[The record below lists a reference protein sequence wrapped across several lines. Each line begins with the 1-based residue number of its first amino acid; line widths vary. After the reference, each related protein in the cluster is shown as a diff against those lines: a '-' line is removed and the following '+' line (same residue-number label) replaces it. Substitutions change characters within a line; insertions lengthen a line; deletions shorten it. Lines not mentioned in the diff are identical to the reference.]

1 MTPLEEYIRKAA
13 AARGIDPEIAVR
25 VARSEGGLHDPI
37 RQSGVMKNGVR
48 EPSYGPFQLLVGGN
62 GTNFPEGLGNRAL
75 AAGIDPRNP
84 NDAYRGIDFALD
96 EASKKGWGQWYGA
109 KAAGLDNYAGIGG
122 RPSGAMPQT
131 PQMQTAMADGP
142 KGQEAYSAP
151 VMGSMAVAQAP
162 SATPASPAI
171 PPAVSAAAAPGG
183 SKLSDVFGMMA
194 AGPQQ
199 GPQFSPVQIMGPSP
213 EQANALSTLIQALKG
228 RMA

>member
-1 MTPLEEYIRKAA
+1 MSPLEDYIRQAA

-25 VARSEGGLHDPI
+25 VAKSEGGLNDPI
-37 RQSGVMKNGVR
+37 RQSGVMKGGVR
-48 EPSYGPFQLLVGGN
+48 EPSYGPFQLLIGGN

-75 AAGIDPRNP
+75 AAGIDPRNA

-109 KAAGLDNYAGIGG
+109 KAAGLGNLAGIGG
-122 RPSGAMPQT
+122 QPSGST
-131 PQMQTAMADGP
+131 PQAPMTVADGP
-142 KGQEAYSAP
+142 KGQESYPSP

-162 SATPASPAI
+162 KAPI
-171 PPAVSAAAAPGG
+171 PPGVLAAASAPKSASDIFGAMA
-183 SKLSDVFGMMA
+183 LS
-194 AGPQQ
+194 PQQ

-213 EQANALSTLIQALKG
+213 EQANALSSLIQALKG